1 MMAGARLT
9 GRDPNSGF
17 TLIELMI
24 VVAIIG
30 ILASIAIPQ
39 YQIYSGRAQLAEAMH
54 LTEGLKAAIAE
65 RLMDNPD
72 PSGIDGGTNGLPVD
86 VASNAGTYVDA
97 LQVSG
102 GAIVATMKLT
112 GVSPCVKGHTLTLAP
127 LSFNNGDASV
137 RWSCSTTASCKP
149 LTCAS

>member
-1 MMAGARLT
+1 MLPGEGLS
-9 GRDPNSGF
+9 GRDLHSGF

-39 YQIYSGRAQLAEAMH
+39 YQIYSGRAQLTEAMH

-72 PSGIDGGTNGLPVD
+72 PSGIDGGTNGLPND
-86 VASNAGTYVDA
+86 VASNAGAYVA
-97 LQVSG
+97 SVQVSD
-102 GAIVATMKLT
+102 GAIVATMKLS
-112 GVSPCVKGHTLTLAP
+112 GVSPCVAGRTLTLAP
-127 LSFNNGDASV
+127 LSFNGGDASI
-137 RWSCSTTASCKP
+137 RWSCSTTATCKP

>member
-1 MMAGARLT
+1 MMPDARPS
-9 GRDPNSGF
+9 GRDFQSGF

-24 VVAIIG
+24 VVAIVG

-39 YQIYSGRAQLAEAMH
+39 YQIYTGRAQLAEAMH

-72 PSGIDGGTNGLPVD
+72 PAGIEGGTNGLPVD
-86 VASNAGTYVDA
+86 VVSNAGAYVDSV
-97 LQVSG
+97 QVSG
-102 GAIVATMKLT
+102 GAIVATMKLS
-112 GVSPCVKGHTLTLAP
+112 GVSPCVAGRTLTLAP
-127 LSFNNGDASV
+127 LSFNNGDASI

>member
-1 MMAGARLT
+1 MLPGARRS
-9 GRDPNSGF
+9 GRDLHSGF

-86 VASNAGTYVDA
+86 VASNAGAYVDSV
-97 LQVSG
+97 QVSD
-102 GAIVATMKLT
+102 GAIVATMKLS
-112 GVSPCVKGHTLTLAP
+112 GVSPCVAGRTLTLAP
-127 LSFNNGDASV
+127 LPFNGGDASI
-137 RWSCSTTASCKP
+137 RWSCSTTATCKP

>member
-1 MMAGARLT
+1 MMPDARPS
-9 GRDPNSGF
+9 GRDFQSGF

-24 VVAIIG
+24 VVAIVG

-39 YQIYSGRAQLAEAMH
+39 YQIYTGRSQLAEAMH

-72 PSGIDGGTNGLPVD
+72 PAGIDGGTNGLPVD
-86 VASNAGTYVDA
+86 VSSDAGAYVDS
-97 LQVSG
+97 LQVSN
-102 GAIVATMKLT
+102 GAIVATMKLS
-112 GVSPCVKGHTLTLAP
+112 GVSPCVKGKTLTLAP
-127 LSFNNGDASV
+127 LSFNNGDASI

>member
-1 MMAGARLT
+1 MMLDARPS
-9 GRDPNSGF
+9 GRNLHSGF

-24 VVAIIG
+24 VVAIVG

-72 PSGIDGGTNGLPVD
+72 PAGIDGGTNGLPVD
-86 VASNAGTYVDA
+86 VASNAGAYVDS
-97 LQVSG
+97 LQVSN
-102 GAIVATMKLT
+102 GAIVATMKLS
-112 GVSPCVKGHTLTLAP
+112 GVSPCVAGRTLTLAP
-127 LSFNNGDASV
+127 LSFNSGDASI
-137 RWSCSTTASCKP
+137 RWSCSTTASCRP

>member
-1 MMAGARLT
+1 
-9 GRDPNSGF
+9 
-17 TLIELMI
+17 MI

-39 YQIYSGRAQLAEAMH
+39 YQLYSGRAQLAEAMH

-65 RLMDNPD
+65 RLMDDPD

-86 VASNAGTYVDA
+86 VASNAGTYVDS

-102 GAIVATMKLT
+102 GAIVATMKST
-112 GVSPCVKGHTLTLAP
+112 GVSPCAAGHTLTLAP
-127 LSFNNGDASV
+127 LPFNNGDASI
-137 RWSCSTTASCKP
+137 RWSCSTTAICKP

>member
-1 MMAGARLT
+1 MTPEARLP
-9 GRDPNSGF
+9 GRTLESGF

-39 YQIYSGRAQLAEAMH
+39 YQIYAGRAQLAEANH

-65 RLMDNPD
+65 RLIDNPD
-72 PSGIDGGTNGLPVD
+72 PAGIDGGTNGLPVD
-86 VASNAGTYVDA
+86 VSSGAGAYVDS
-97 LQVSG
+97 LQVSN
-102 GAIVATMKLT
+102 GAIVATMKPS
-112 GVSPCVKGHTLTLAP
+112 GVSPCVAGHTLTLAP
-127 LSFNNGDASV
+127 LPFNNEDASI

-149 LTCAS
+149 LSCAS

>member
-1 MMAGARLT
+1 MMLDARPS
-9 GRDPNSGF
+9 GRNLHSGF

-24 VVAIIG
+24 VVAIVG

-72 PSGIDGGTNGLPVD
+72 PAGIDGGTNGLPVD
-86 VASNAGTYVDA
+86 VASNAGAYVDS
-97 LQVSG
+97 LQVSN
-102 GAIVATMKLT
+102 GAIVATMKLS
-112 GVSPCVKGHTLTLAP
+112 GVSPCVAGRTLTLAP
-127 LSFNNGDASV
+127 LAYNGGDASI
-137 RWSCSTTASCKP
+137 RWSCSTTATCKP